1 MTTKVSWF
9 ANWTKT
15 GQTGHLPKDVECLR
29 NAPNASRDRVAIFPA
44 NQSNPLRKGPQRGQR
59 GHKAL
64 KGTHKN
70 GVNASQ
76 EEWGIHGTYETWSRA
91 IGIPKD
97 SLGTRHEPTKPVMKK
112 G

>member
-9 ANWTKT
+9 VNWTK
-15 GQTGHLPKDVECLR
+15 TGHLPKDVEGLT

-64 KGTHKN
+64 KGTHTN
-70 GVNASQ
+70 GVNAAQ

-97 SLGTRHEPTKPVMKK
+97 SLETRQEPAKHATK
-112 G
+112 GR

>member
-44 NQSNPLRKGPQRGQR
+44 KTSQTRYER
-59 GHKAL
+59 GHKGA
-64 KGTHKN
+64 KG
-70 GVNASQ
+70 
-76 EEWGIHGTYETWSRA
+76 A
-91 IGIPKD
+91 IR
-97 SLGTRHEPTKPVMKK
+97 L
-112 G
+112 